1 MSNLL
6 ASLAMFA
13 SLLVPSA
20 IKEANLSAPIK
31 KAEIGSGSQVLR
43 LLNVEDYI
51 YEKDPEDE
59 GAAKNLIHQFED
71 YARELGYDK
80 VSVSYATT
88 DTPES
93 MFNEVKIAPDNFDLI
108 CPSDYMIQKLIVN
121 DMLEEMNVD
130 KDHMP
135 NYFKNASSIKDR
147 LDAITAVNATTGKE
161 CRLEKYAVGYM
172 WGTLGLLFDP
182 GYGGRNPEK
191 TIEDMQDWSVLWDP
205 DYKGI
210 SSIKDSV
217 RDTYAIGLL
226 YALNN
231 DFEEDGVTKLGFE
244 SLMKKYDNGKNPEYP
259 TAEFNAD
266 FSELFNSCDD
276 ATLEKVRQSLTKLKG
291 NVFGMEVDSGK
302 QDIVTGKIGINFA
315 WSGDAVYSMEQA
327 ETEGNSGEGLELYY
341 SIPNTGSNLWMDA
354 WCMPKSSKRSPAQ
367 KELAELFLDFL
378 SIPEYTAQ
386 NMEYTGY
393 TPFTGGNEILDLAR
407 EWYDYR
413 YWDVEELEEEEKADY
428 LADFDEE
435 GNLLA
440 SAIKEKGLQKVD
452 LSYFFDGTL
461 TDENGDPLSDED
473 SAEACTFYTDCYL
486 PYAETDDEG
495 NITKGN
501 LAVGREFFCQFP
513 DENTLARCAVMRDF
527 GSQNEAVLKMW
538 EKFKSDSLPVWA
550 IVLFV
555 IEILAAATLVGYF
568 YIGNR
573 VKHNLRKKRKEEQ
586 NKK

>member
-13 SLLVPSA
+13 SLLVPNA
-20 IKEANLSAPIK
+20 VKEANLSAPVR
-31 KAEIGSGSQVLR
+31 KAEIGSGSQTLR

-59 GAAKNLIHQFED
+59 GAAKNLVHQFED
-71 YARELGYDK
+71 YARELGYENVK
-80 VSVSYATT
+80 VSYATT

-93 MFNEVKIAPDNFDLI
+93 MFNELKISQDSYDLI

-121 DMLEEMNVD
+121 DMLEKMDISEQN
-130 KDHMP
+130 MP

-147 LDAITAVNATTGKE
+147 LDAISAVNSVTGDVCYLKD
-161 CRLEKYAVGYM
+161 YAVGYM

-182 GYGGRNPEK
+182 SYGGRDPEK
-191 TIEDMQDWSVLWDP
+191 TIEDMQDWSVLWDA

-226 YALNN
+226 YALND
-231 DFEEDGVTKLGFE
+231 DFEEEGVTVPGFK
-244 SLMKKYDNGKNPEYP
+244 SLMEKYDNGNNPGYQ
-259 TAEFNAD
+259 TKDFNDD
-266 FSELFNSCDD
+266 FSELFNRCDQV
-276 ATLEKVRQSLTKLKG
+276 TLEKVRQSLTKLKG

-327 ETEGNSGEGLELYY
+327 EEEGNNGEGLELYY

-354 WCMPKSSKRSPAQ
+354 WCMPKSTQRSQAQ

-386 NMEYTGY
+386 NMDYTGY
-393 TPFTGGNEILDLAR
+393 TPFTGGNEILELSR

-413 YWDVEELEEEEKADY
+413 YLDTEEMDEEEKADY

-435 GNLLA
+435 GNLLP

-452 LSYFFDGTL
+452 LSYFFGGTL
-461 TDENGDPLSDED
+461 TDEEGQPLTDEE

-486 PYAETDDEG
+486 PNAETDDEG
-495 NITKGN
+495 NIIGGN
-501 LAVGREFFCQFP
+501 RAVGREFFCQFP

-538 EKFKSDSLPVWA
+538 EKFKSDSLPTWA
-550 IVLFV
+550 WVLFV
-555 IEILAAATLVGYF
+555 IEIVAAATLIGYF